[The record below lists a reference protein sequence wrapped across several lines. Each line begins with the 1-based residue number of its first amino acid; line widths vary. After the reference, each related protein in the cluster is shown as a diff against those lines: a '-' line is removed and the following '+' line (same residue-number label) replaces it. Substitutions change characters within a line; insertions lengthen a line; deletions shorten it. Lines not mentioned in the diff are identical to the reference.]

1 MNLSLTKDD
10 MENERKTN
18 MTSAELD
25 DSRLS
30 DILSASQIKVTDTY
44 ETPPQIIWIDNST
57 IATLGNF
64 SASTG
69 KAKSKKTFN
78 VSAIVAASLAGKQV
92 LNYRAHLPEGKQRI
106 LYVDTE
112 QSRFH
117 CHNVLER
124 ILKLAGLPDAT
135 DNENLDFICLREYS
149 PSIRIEVIDY
159 ALRRGKGYGLVVID
173 GIRDLMLDINS
184 TSESVEVINKM
195 MEWSSK
201 YDLHIHCVL
210 HLNKGDNNVRGHI
223 GTEMSNKAETVL
235 VISKD
240 SENPGIS
247 EVHALHIREK
257 EFKPFAFTID
267 EAGLPVI
274 AENHA
279 AGERSKPKARTSFAD
294 LSIEQHREALSAAF
308 GDKPIKGFEN
318 MLQALMTSYEAI
330 GFKRGRNVMVKLL
343 LYLTDNLKLIQKRDK
358 MFYYDMT
365 PAEALLF
372 DEE

>member
-1 MNLSLTKDD
+1 
-10 MENERKTN
+10 MENEKRT
-18 MTSAELD
+18 ELNTGTGINEN
-25 DSRLS
+25 RLS
-30 DILSASQIKVTDTY
+30 DILIVSQIKATDTY

-78 VSAIVAASLAGKQV
+78 VSAIVAASLAGRQI
-92 LNYRAHLPEGKQRI
+92 LNYRAHLPEGKQQV

-124 ILKLAGLPDAT
+124 ILRLAGLPT
-135 DNENLDFICLREYS
+135 TCDNENLDFICLREYS
-149 PSIRIEVIDY
+149 PSVRIEVIDY
-159 ALRRGKGYGLVVID
+159 ALRQGKGYGLVIID

-184 TSESVEVINKM
+184 TGESVEVINKM

-201 YDLHIHCVL
+201 YNLHIHCVL

-223 GTEMSNKAETVL
+223 GTEMNNKAETVL
-235 VISKD
+235 VISK
-240 SENPGIS
+240 SNENPAIS

-257 EFKPFAFTID
+257 EFKPFAFTVD
-267 EAGLPVI
+267 EGGLPVM
-274 AENHA
+274 AENHSFDGNA
-279 AGERSKPKARTSFAD
+279 SERSKNRTGFMN
-294 LSIEQHREALSAAF
+294 LSVEQHREALSIAF

-318 MLQALMTSYEAI
+318 VLQAMMTAYEAI
-330 GFKRGRNVMVKLL
+330 GFKRGRSVMIKLL
-343 LYLTDNLKLIQKRDK
+343 QYLTDNLKLVIKRDK
-358 MFYYDMT
+358 LFYYDVT
-365 PAEALLF
+365 PTEAMLF